1 LKFYQASGILPAWVF
16 GIVQT
21 VEQEVKK
28 AGEGNGVLQFLPLT
42 YDLLKI
48 VSTHSIEHGSPRDQ

>member
-1 LKFYQASGILPAWVF
+1 MGIWY
-16 GIVQT
+16 IVQT

-48 VSTHSIEHGSPRDQ
+48 VRTRSIEHGSPRDQ